1 VFGYYVFMVFG
12 IVSEGK
18 FGFSFDAN
26 ICGDAAAPGCW
37 EEEHPAIINFI
48 NAYTQSVT
56 TTRIV

>member
-37 EEEHPAIINFI
+37 EEEHSAIIN
-48 NAYTQSVT
+48 
-56 TTRIV
+56 